1 MRNFSVTVKRNNGIA
16 GSKAGVLIW
25 AVLALLL
32 WGVSFQP
39 GQASDFRVIQKI
51 QSEVVIEGRGDRH
64 RFNVELA
71 ATASHRAQGLMYR
84 EEISDS
90 YGMLFVFDEVAP
102 VVMWMKN
109 TFISLD
115 MLFVD
120 EAGRIVHIAHST
132 TPLSL
137 TRIPSRYPVL
147 AVLEIRGGLSRELGI
162 EVGDRLVHEVFAR
175 VAPE

>member
-1 MRNFSVTVKRNNGIA
+1 MAAVLILPVLVLVLWA
-16 GSKAGVLIW
+16 GSIGQVAG
-25 AVLALLL
+25 
-32 WGVSFQP
+32 Q
-39 GQASDFRVIQKI
+39 DFGTVQKT
-51 QSEVVIEGRGDRH
+51 QSEVVIEGGGESHGFR
-64 RFNVELA
+64 VELA
-71 ATASHRAQGLMYR
+71 ATPSHRAQGLMYR
-84 EEISDS
+84 EALADS
-90 YGMLFVFDEVAP
+90 EGMLFLFDEVAP

-120 EAGRIVHIAHST
+120 ESGKIVNIAHST

-162 EVGDRLVHEVFAR
+162 KVGDRLRHEAFAHS
-175 VAPE
+175 AAK